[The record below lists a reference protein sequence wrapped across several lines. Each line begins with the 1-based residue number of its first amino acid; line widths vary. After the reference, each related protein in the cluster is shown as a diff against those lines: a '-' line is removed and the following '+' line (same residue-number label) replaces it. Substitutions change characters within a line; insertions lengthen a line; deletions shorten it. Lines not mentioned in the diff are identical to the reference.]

1 MEQITFD
8 QAVELL
14 EITDIKSIAPR
25 DLPSIAKAAKKRWHP
40 DTITHKEDAKEVER
54 YTRNFQHIDEAVS
67 LIGQYLDGSI
77 HAGQKRKA
85 GPGRAYQEPE
95 EIIRQNASEIQSTL
109 HSIWQ
114 KVKATRHKWTEEEV
128 VLSDG
133 FRLKDLIDQDFEDDI
148 AAMSLISFVY
158 GVVLCGLVGLL
169 LGLIAPPLGVI
180 VGVFWLLQALSC
192 LAGVLPISRFWMPDV
207 VQGPM
212 IWFVNFGLGIYHWSR
227 REAEMTDKAW
237 LQLLVYLPAL
247 AAKAVKYAILWPT
260 YEIAKLFIGDRVV
273 GVVKKKVNYY
283 GGYAD
288 WYVDQLIGK
297 TPGNMSKDELFD
309 LSGLYEA
316 FKDIKS

>member
-1 MEQITFD
+1 MEEISFD

-14 EITDIKSIAPR
+14 EITDIKAVSTK
-25 DLPSIAKAAKKRWHP
+25 DLPGLAKAAKKRWHP
-40 DTITHKEDAKEVER
+40 DTISHKGDSKEVER
-54 YTRNFQHIDEAVS
+54 YTRNFQRIDEAIL

-85 GPGRAYQEPE
+85 GQERTHQEPE
-95 EIIRQNASEIQSTL
+95 EVIRQNGSEIQSTL
-109 HSIWQ
+109 RSIWQ
-114 KVKATRHKWTEEEV
+114 KVKATKYKWTEEEV

-169 LGLIAPPLGVI
+169 LGLIAPPLGAI

-192 LAGVLPISRFWMPDV
+192 LAGVLPISRFWMPKV
-207 VQGPM
+207 LQGPM
-212 IWFVNFGLGIYHWSR
+212 IWFVNFGLGIYHWAR
-227 REAEMTDKAW
+227 REAEMSDKAW

-247 AAKAVKYAILWPT
+247 AAKAVKYLILWPT
-260 YEIAKLFIGDRVV
+260 YAIAKLFIGDRVV
-273 GVVKKKVNYY
+273 GVVRKKVNYY

-297 TPGNMSKDELFD
+297 TPASMTKDELFD
-309 LSGLYEA
+309 LSGLYSA
-316 FKDIKS
+316 FNDLKP